1 MNSAEYKDAVEST
14 AERVLSALSAGG
26 APASKTAWDLKIEL
40 KVPHTLLHV
49 SLGLLLAQGRIA
61 LRPDGYTYAVEP
73 VPPQNPA

>member
-40 KVPHTLLHV
+40 KVPHTLLHL
-49 SLGLLLAQGRIA
+49 SLGLLLAQGRVA
-61 LRPDGYTYAVEP
+61 LRPEGYTYAVEP
-73 VPPQNPA
+73 VQPQSPA